1 MSSNSSM
8 SDYRPRVLCAG
19 IYLANRENTAEHIS
33 RVFSDSQW
41 VDVVQRW
48 IALTSGQEG
57 RTDVAGTVAV
67 VSEPTPKLALLNRLL
82 TDATEFE
89 WVILCDDDIEVSK
102 GFVDALIAMAERFDF
117 ALCQPARTHDSYVDH
132 CFVAR
137 LSGLLA
143 RQTRFVE
150 IGPVV
155 CVRSD
160 AASLLFPFNENC
172 GMGWGLDFVWPVVI
186 EAAGLRM
193 GIIDSVPVAH
203 RIRKSTTNYV
213 HEHAH
218 REMVS
223 TLAANKHLTYQEAF
237 QIVESFCDA

>member
-1 MSSNSSM
+1 MSSRSSL
-8 SDYRPRVLCAG
+8 SRSRPRVLCAG
-19 IYLANRENTAEHIS
+19 IYLAHRENTAEHIS
-33 RVFSDSQW
+33 RVFSDSQC

-48 IALTSGQEG
+48 IGLTVGQEG
-57 RTDVAGTVAV
+57 RTDIPGTVAV
-67 VSEPTPKLALLNRLL
+67 VSDATPKLALLNRLL
-82 TDATEFE
+82 TDVTEFD
-89 WVILCDDDIEVSK
+89 WIVLCDDDIEVSK
-102 GFVDALIAMAERFDF
+102 GFVDALVGMAQRFEF

-143 RQTRFVE
+143 RRTRFVE

-160 AASLLFPFNENC
+160 AASLLFPFDENC

-186 EAAGLRM
+186 EGAGLRM

-213 HEHAH
+213 HEIAH
-218 REMVS
+218 REMAS
-223 TLAANKHLTYQEAF
+223 TLAANKHLTHQEAF